1 MSNLEEV
8 RKFAEEKQDEI
19 IPQENLASVL
29 SNEIIIHSE
38 KDDIE
43 KMELLLTELKDLLVK
58 YPKSK
63 HIQQTYGSTVLNT
76 LPVYFAHATQTAV
89 KNKIN
94 SLRELAIELESIL
107 LTEILAMILVN
118 AIYDF
123 SLINKAG
130 SIQEFSLELSDLSR
144 KYPKNNTIQIA
155 CAKGMVNSTMFFI
168 QNNDLQAAKK
178 HYQILQRVLE
188 SNPGQEMVDS
198 FQLIQLKQY
207 FENK

>member
-1 MSNLEEV
+1 MSKLEEA

-19 IPQENLASVL
+19 IPQENLASIL
-29 SNEIIIHSE
+29 SNVIIVHSE

-43 KMELLLTELKDLLVK
+43 KMELLLVELKDLLVK

-94 SLRELAIELESIL
+94 SLRELAIELESML

-144 KYPKNNTIQIA
+144 KHPKNKTIQIA
-155 CAKGMVNSTMFFI
+155 CAKGMVNSTMYFI

-178 HYQILQRVLE
+178 HYRILQKILE
-188 SNPGQEMVDS
+188 SNPGEEMVDS
-198 FQLIQLKQY
+198 FQLIQMKKY
-207 FENK
+207 FEDK